1 MIDGKFIVSS
11 LSGLSLRLGR
21 ASDLSH
27 SASSGTSIDEAHGLK
42 GEVKRVAMESQPREI
57 EKYFVETEPYY
68 LPTSNE
74 VELFR
79 EAYLNQLPVLLKGPT
94 GCGKTRFMEYMAWFL
109 KRPLITV
116 ACHDDLTSGDLVGRY
131 LIQGS
136 DTVWVDGPLTRA
148 VRVGGLCYLDEIV
161 EARKDTTVVIHPLA
175 DDRRILTIEKRGEIL
190 MAPPEFMLIISFNP
204 GYQSIMK
211 DLKPSTRQRFISI
224 EFDYPEAESE
234 VEIVVQESGVEE
246 ENAKLLVKLGE
257 MTRNLKE
264 KGLDEGAS
272 TRLLVHAGKLIKSG
286 IEPQEACKAAI
297 TNTLSDDMEM
307 QVSMQEMVNSLF

>member
-1 MIDGKFIVSS
+1 MK
-11 LSGLSLRLGR
+11 
-21 ASDLSH
+21 
-27 SASSGTSIDEAHGLK
+27 
-42 GEVKRVAMESQPREI
+42 SQSREI
-57 EKYFVETEPYY
+57 ETYFVDNEPYY
-68 LPTSNE
+68 LPSSNE

-79 EAYLNQLPVLLKGPT
+79 QTYHNQLPVLLKGPT
-94 GCGKTRFMEYMAWFL
+94 GCGKTRFMEYMAWLL

-136 DTVWVDGPLTRA
+136 DTVWTDGPLTSA

-190 MAPPEFMLIISFNP
+190 PAPPEFMLIISFNP
-204 GYQSIMK
+204 GYQSVMK
-211 DLKPSTRQRFISI
+211 DLKPSTRQRFVSI
-224 EFDYPEAESE
+224 EFNYPESKREA
-234 VEIVVQESGVEE
+234 EIVVRESGVDEE
-246 ENAKLLVKLGE
+246 SAKRLVKLGQ

-272 TRLLVHAGKLIKSG
+272 TRLLVHAGKLIRSG
-286 IEPQEACKAAI
+286 IEPQEACQAAI

-307 QVSMQEMVNSLF
+307 QVSMREMINSLF